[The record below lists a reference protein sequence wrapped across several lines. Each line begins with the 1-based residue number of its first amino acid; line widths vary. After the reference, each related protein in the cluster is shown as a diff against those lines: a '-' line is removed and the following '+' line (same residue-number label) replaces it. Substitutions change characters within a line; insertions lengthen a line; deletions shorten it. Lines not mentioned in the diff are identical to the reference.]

1 MKLLILTIFLL
12 SNACILEGC
21 AGQLPNDNPKTPTQL
36 IEDAR
41 VIAISLDSQVG
52 TLAELKSIS
61 KPEAQKLHNDIVGY
75 QKDLDTAGGLLR
87 DAIPGNDQQAID
99 QYTLILRTLLVL
111 RTNLAEK
118 AK

>member
-1 MKLLILTIFLL
+1 MKILALVL
-12 SNACILEGC
+12 SLVMVGC
-21 AGQLPNDNPKTPTQL
+21 AGMLPNDQPKTPTQL

-52 TLAELKSIS
+52 TLAEMKSIS
-61 KPEAQKLHNDIVGY
+61 KAEAQKLHNDIVGY
-75 QKDLDTAGGLLR
+75 QKDLDTAGDLLR
-87 DAIPGNDQQAID
+87 DAIPSNDQEAID
-99 QYTLILRTLLVL
+99 KYTLILRALLVL

>member
-1 MKLLILTIFLL
+1 MKALILSVLL
-12 SNACILEGC
+12 LTGC
-21 AGQLPNDNPKTPTQL
+21 AGLLPHDQPKTPAQL

-61 KPEAQKLHNDIVGY
+61 KAEAQKLHNEIVGY

-99 QYTLILRTLLVL
+99 QYTLILRALLVL